1 MIKEIINKDTLLY
14 IEPSEVIT
22 ISNKVKKI
30 AGELSKEDTDLL
42 NSRGIDKFVFAY
54 AFENDVVKKVKN
66 CKNITHLLIK
76 CFINCSSLE
85 EVDDLKSLEYIGDYA
100 FCNCTNLKVLKF
112 SNKVKYIGAHAFSGI
127 KNLTINF
134 NGTLEEWDKIEK
146 GCDLSKDDWMPDV
159 LTLNTKDTTIKF
171 FRKK

>member
-1 MIKEIINKDTLLY
+1 MKVDNNINKDTLLY
-14 IEPSEVIT
+14 IEPSEIIT

-76 CFINCSSLE
+76 CF
-85 EVDDLKSLEYIGDYA
+85 
-100 FCNCTNLKVLKF
+100 
-112 SNKVKYIGAHAFSGI
+112 
-127 KNLTINF
+127 
-134 NGTLEEWDKIEK
+134 
-146 GCDLSKDDWMPDV
+146 
-159 LTLNTKDTTIKF
+159 
-171 FRKK
+171 